1 MGVIKKVQ
9 RTEILGFYQAYIK
22 FNEVR
27 VFQQTL
33 IIPILMKYTPPTR
46 FVKPVRFRYLK
57 ISYITEFD

>member
-9 RTEILGFYQAYIK
+9 RTEISGFYQAYSK

-33 IIPILMKYTPPTR
+33 INNIIL
-46 FVKPVRFRYLK
+46 
-57 ISYITEFD
+57 